1 MEILGSRFTMLNLAH
16 KMLALSNMNANKR
29 FLKTAGFLS
38 FLILAMLGT
47 LSAQKITYSEPERE
61 DTRRTNFEIIGRIG
75 GNILIFK
82 SNKNDNDISV
92 YDANMKL
99 LDRVKQTDLD
109 ERWINVDFIPF
120 TDHAWMIYQYQRKS
134 TVHCMAVKIDSKGK
148 RITEPVEIDTTRIGW
163 SANNKIY
170 TTLYSDDKASIMVFK
185 VNSKN
190 PNNFVFTTMLFD
202 NKLELIKKDRM
213 SLPMEERNDNFTD
226 FLLDNE
232 GTLVFCK
239 YIRRNGSETISSAF
253 VVTKKSTEDGFRIRN
268 VKPDTDRLLDE
279 IKLKVDNTNKRY
291 FITALYYKQRRGN
304 IEGLYTVVW
313 DKALD
318 TIIRKTE
325 LPFSDEMRK
334 IAKGPD
340 ANIKMAFDDYYITN
354 IITRRDGGYIVV
366 SEAMYTSS
374 RGNAYN
380 RWDYRYGNS
389 PWASPIDNYYW
400 SPYSSYSSSPW
411 NSPYNR
417 WGGSSQATRF
427 HSENIVVLSFTKDGN
442 LEWNSTIPKSQYDD
456 DNDGLISHQMMI
468 TGGEL
473 QLFYNSYERRTL
485 LLHNESIAPDG
496 KVSRHPTLKNLDREI
511 DFMPRYGKQVS
522 ARALVLPCMNRNNL
536 TFAKIEY

>member
-16 KMLALSNMNANKR
+16 KMLALSTMNANKR
-29 FLKTAGFLS
+29 FLKIAGVL
-38 FLILAMLGT
+38 FLINLAFLGT
-47 LSAQKITYSEPERE
+47 LNAQKITYSEPERE
-61 DTRRTNFEIIGRIG
+61 DNRRTNFEIIGRIG

-82 SNKNDNDISV
+82 NNKNDNDISV

-99 LDRVKQTDLD
+99 IDRVKQTDLD
-109 ERWINVDFIPF
+109 ERWINVDFIPYP
-120 TDHAWMIYQYQRKS
+120 DHAWMIYQYQRKS
-134 TVHCMAVKIDSKGK
+134 VVHCMAVKIDSKGK
-148 RITEPVEIDTTRIGW
+148 RITEPVELDTTRIGW

-170 TTLYSDDKASIMVFK
+170 TTLFSDDKGSIMVFK

-190 PNNFVFTTMLFD
+190 PNNFFFTTMLFN

-213 SLPMEERNDNFTD
+213 TLPMEERNDNFTD

-253 VVTKKSTEDGFRIRN
+253 VVTKKSSDDAFRVRN

-313 DKALD
+313 DKAMD

-389 PWASPIDNYYW
+389 PWSSPIDNYYW
-400 SPYSSYSSSPW
+400 SPYSSYYNNSW

-417 WGGSSQATRF
+417 WGTSSGATRF
-427 HSENIVVLSFTKDGN
+427 HSENIVVMSFTKDGN

-522 ARALVLPCMNRNNL
+522 ARALVLPCMNRNSL

>member
-16 KMLALSNMNANKR
+16 KMLALSTMNANKR
-29 FLKTAGFLS
+29 FLKIAGLLFFIS
-38 FLILAMLGT
+38 LAILGT
-47 LSAQKITYSEPERE
+47 LNAQKITYSEPERE
-61 DTRRTNFEIIGRIG
+61 DNRRTNFEIIGRIG

-82 SNKNDNDISV
+82 NNKNDNDISV
-92 YDANMKL
+92 YDGNMKL
-99 LDRVKQTDLD
+99 IDRVKQTDLD
-109 ERWINVDFIPF
+109 ERWINVDFIPY

-148 RITEPVEIDTTRIGW
+148 RITEPVELDTTRIGW

-170 TTLYSDDKASIMVFK
+170 TTLYSDDKGSIMVFK

-190 PNNFVFTTMLFD
+190 PNNFFFTTMLFN

-213 SLPMEERNDNFTD
+213 TLPMEERNDNFTD

-232 GTLVFCK
+232 GVLVFVK

-253 VVTKKSTEDGFRIRN
+253 VVTKKSSDDAFLVRN

-380 RWDYRYGNS
+380 RWDNRYSS
-389 PWASPIDNYYW
+389 PWSSPIDNYYW
-400 SPYSSYSSSPW
+400 SPYSSYSTSPW
-411 NSPYNR
+411 NSTYNR
-417 WGGSSQATRF
+417 WGGTSGATRF
-427 HSENIVVLSFTKDGN
+427 HSENIVVMSFTKDGS

-522 ARALVLPCMNRNNL
+522 ARALVLPCMNRNSL

>member
-16 KMLALSNMNANKR
+16 KMLALLNMNANKR
-29 FLKTAGFLS
+29 FLKIAAFLS
-38 FLILAMLGT
+38 FLTLAMLGT

-75 GNILIFK
+75 GNVLIFK
-82 SNKNDNDISV
+82 NNKNDNDISV
-92 YDANMKL
+92 YDGNMKL
-99 LDRVKQTDLD
+99 IERVKQTDLD
-109 ERWINVDFIPF
+109 ERWINVDFIPY

-134 TVHCMAVKIDSKGK
+134 IVHCMAVKIDAKGK
-148 RITEPVEIDTTRIGW
+148 RITEPVELDTTRIGW

-170 TTLYSDDKASIMVFK
+170 TTLFSDDKGSIMVFK

-190 PNNFVFTTMLFD
+190 PNNFIFTTMLFN

-232 GTLVFCK
+232 GILVFCK
-239 YIRRNGSETISSAF
+239 YIRRNGSETISSAY
-253 VVTKKSTEDGFRIRN
+253 VVTKKSTEETFRIRN

-325 LPFSDEMRK
+325 LPFNDEMRR

-389 PWASPIDNYYW
+389 PWSSPIDNYYW
-400 SPYSSYSSSPW
+400 SPYSSYYNSPW
-411 NSPYNR
+411 NSTYNR
-417 WGGSSQATRF
+417 WGTSSQATRF

-442 LEWNSTIPKSQYDD
+442 LEWSSTIPKTQYDD

-473 QLFYNSYERRTL
+473 QLFYNLYERRTL

-522 ARALVLPCMNRNNL
+522 ARALVLPCMNRNSL